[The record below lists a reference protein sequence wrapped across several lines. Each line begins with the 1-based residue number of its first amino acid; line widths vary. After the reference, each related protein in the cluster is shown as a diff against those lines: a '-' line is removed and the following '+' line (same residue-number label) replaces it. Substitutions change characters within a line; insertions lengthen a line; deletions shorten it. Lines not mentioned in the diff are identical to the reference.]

1 MLLTALAALALV
13 PAAGQAEVMTLGSD
27 LSQPANLIDAHGADS
42 VWWNSFIGGKSQ
54 AVPVGGQV
62 TFVRVKGSVLD
73 DPDKPQRPDPQFHF
87 NVIRPLGGGRVRVM
101 LSTAPWRLPITY
113 PQSASG
119 APARGD
125 MQQIH
130 GFKPVN
136 LCVSPGDYVAFNDF
150 GGFEWR
156 WGGYPGMAVQ
166 VFSRVPD
173 TISPFYTKNA
183 GITNGAEFTP
193 QATKQQE
200 VLMQYKLSTGPDATD
215 LCPGGFK
222 QHIYSGLSV
231 RKDSITVS
239 ARKGIL
245 KMHADC
251 PYPSYGGCKGVLVLQ
266 SVLGGK
272 PVTIGGAPVNVK
284 PAYSASFEIKLSKKV
299 VKKIKKAGGVTVK
312 VTADTHDDP
321 KSDKR
326 ANDGVPVQ
334 HKTTA
339 GTIKVRVG

>member
-1 MLLTALAALALV
+1 
-13 PAAGQAEVMTLGSD
+13 
-27 LSQPANLIDAHGADS
+27 
-42 VWWNSFIGGKSQ
+42 
-54 AVPVGGQV
+54 
-62 TFVRVKGSVLD
+62 
-73 DPDKPQRPDPQFHF
+73 
-87 NVIRPLGGGRVRVM
+87 
-101 LSTAPWRLPITY
+101 
-113 PQSASG
+113 
-119 APARGD
+119 
-125 MQQIH
+125 
-130 GFKPVN
+130 
-136 LCVSPGDYVAFNDF
+136 
-150 GGFEWR
+150 
-156 WGGYPGMAVQ
+156 
-166 VFSRVPD
+166 
-173 TISPFYTKNA
+173 
-183 GITNGAEFTP
+183 
-193 QATKQQE
+193 
-200 VLMQYKLSTGPDATD
+200 
-215 LCPGGFK
+215 
-222 QHIYSGLSV
+222 
-231 RKDSITVS
+231 VS